1 MCLPGNQA
9 FFILK
14 GTMSGHDSKYFSTTK
29 KGEIPELKE
38 ELNSQYKDKK
48 KDAVKKVIAAMTVGK
63 DVSMLFTD
71 VVNCMQT
78 ENLELKKLVYLYLIN
93 YAKSQPDLAILAV
106 NTFVKDSQ
114 DPNPLIR
121 ALAVRTMGCIRV
133 DKITEYLCDPL
144 QRCLKDDD
152 PYVRKTAAICVA
164 KLYDINAELVEDRGF
179 LETLKDL
186 ISDSNPMVVANA
198 VAALAEIQ
206 ESSSKVIFEI
216 TSHTLFKLLA
226 ALNECTEWGQV
237 FILDALSSYKAKDA
251 RDAENI
257 VERVTPRLQHANCA
271 VVLSAVKV
279 ILQQMEHISSQDVI
293 RTLCKKMAP
302 PLVTLI
308 SAEPEIQY
316 VALRNINLIVQK
328 RPLILAHEI
337 KVFFCKYNDPIYVKM
352 EKLEIMI
359 KLASDRNIDQV
370 LLEFKEYATEVDVDF
385 VRKAVRAIG
394 RCAIKLERAAEKCI
408 GVLLDLIKIKV
419 NYVVQEAIIVIK
431 DIFRRYPN
439 MYESIIATLC
449 ENLDTLDEP
458 EAKASMIWIIGEY
471 AERIDNADELL
482 ESFLETFPEE
492 PAQVQLQ
499 LLTAAVKLFLKK
511 PTERPQEMI
520 QVVLNNAT
528 QETDNPDLRDRAYI
542 YWRLLSTDPEAAK
555 DVVLAE
561 KPTISDDSNQLDSSL
576 LDELLGNIATLAS
589 VYHKPPESFV
599 SRVKTV
605 QKPEE
610 DEEYLEGQD
619 SGQNE
624 SSAPIPDSVVASVP
638 ANANR
643 AASAAPVQPAA
654 APPMPDLM
662 SDLISLDL
670 VPVSEPTAAAP
681 SGPPLPVIFPASAGQ
696 GLQISGRLIRRDG
709 QVFYSLAFENNTTGP
724 LDGFQIQFNKNTFGL
739 AAAGPL
745 QVPSLLP
752 GTKADTLL
760 PMLLFQNLSVGPPS
774 SVLQVAVKNHQQPV
788 WYFTDKIPLQAL
800 FLEDGKME
808 RGSFLE
814 TWKAL
819 PDSHEVTRDLP
830 TALISSVDATVE
842 KLSSS
847 NLFYIARRMLK
858 DTNQDVLYLS
868 CKVPYVSGKSIP
880 FLVELTALVGSPGVK
895 CAVKTPSPEMSPLL
909 FDAIDFLLK

>member
-1 MCLPGNQA
+1 
-9 FFILK
+9 
-14 GTMSGHDSKYFSTTK
+14 MSGHDSKYFSTTK

-38 ELNSQYKDKK
+38 ELNSQYKDKR

-63 DVSMLFTD
+63 DVSSLFTD

-144 QRCLKDDD
+144 QKCLKDDD

-164 KLYDINAELVEDRGF
+164 KLFDINAELVEDRGF
-179 LETLKDL
+179 LEALKDL
-186 ISDSNPMVVANA
+186 ISDNNPMVVANA

-206 ESSSKVIFEI
+206 ENSTSPIFEI
-216 TSHTLFKLLA
+216 NSTTLTKLLT

-237 FILDALSSYKAKDA
+237 FILDALSRYKAADP
-251 RDAENI
+251 REAENI

-271 VVLSAVKV
+271 VVLSAVKM
-279 ILQQMEHISSQDVI
+279 ILQQMELITSTDVI
-293 RTLCKKMAP
+293 RNLCKKMAP
-302 PLVTLI
+302 PLVTLL

-328 RPLILAHEI
+328 RPTILAHEI

-394 RCAIKLERAAEKCI
+394 RCAIKLERAAERCI
-408 GVLLDLIKIKV
+408 SVLLELIKIKV

-439 MYESIIATLC
+439 TYESIIATLC
-449 ENLDTLDEP
+449 ESLDTLDEP

-482 ESFLETFPEE
+482 ESFLESFPEE

-499 LLTAAVKLFLKK
+499 LLTATVKLFLKK
-511 PTERPQEMI
+511 PTEGPQQMI
-520 QVVLNNAT
+520 QIVLNNAT
-528 QETDNPDLRDRAYI
+528 VETDNPDLRDRAYI

-561 KPTISDDSNQLDSSL
+561 KPVITDDSNQLEPSL
-576 LDELLGNIATLAS
+576 LDELLANISTLSS
-589 VYHKPPESFV
+589 VYHKPPEAFV
-599 SRVKTV
+599 TRLKTTV
-605 QKPEE
+605 QKTE
-610 DEEYLEGQD
+610 DEDFAEGSEAGYSSGNPVD
-619 SGQNE
+619 SAASPPTTTGNIHPAGRQP
-624 SSAPIPDSVVASVP
+624 APAPAVP
-638 ANANR
+638 A
-643 AASAAPVQPAA
+643 PV
-654 APPMPDLM
+654 PDLLG
-662 SDLISLDL
+662 DLMGLDNAAI
-670 VPVSEPTAAAP
+670 VPVDEPTTP
-681 SGPPLPVIFPASAGQ
+681 SGPPLPVVVPAAAGQ
-696 GLQISGRLIRRDG
+696 GLQISAQLTRKDG
-709 QVFYSLAFENNTTGP
+709 QVFYSMLFENNSQAV
-724 LDGFQIQFNKNTFGL
+724 LDGFMIQFNKNTFGL

-745 QVPSLLP
+745 QIQPLHP
-752 GTKADTLL
+752 GTSARTLL
-760 PMLLFQNLSVGPPS
+760 PMVLFQNMSAGPPS
-774 SVLQVAVKNHQQPV
+774 SLLQVAVKNNQQPV
-788 WYFTDKIPLQAL
+788 WYFTDKIILHAL
-800 FLEDGKME
+800 FGEDGRME
-808 RGSFLE
+808 RGAFLE
-814 TWKAL
+814 TWRSL
-819 PDSHEVTRDLP
+819 PDSNEVLKEFPGITITSVESTIELL
-830 TALISSVDATVE
+830 TAF
-842 KLSSS
+842 
-847 NLFYIARRMLK
+847 NMFFIAKRK
-858 DTNQDVLYLS
+858 NGNQDVIYLS
-868 CKVPYVSGKSIP
+868 AKVPRDVP
-880 FLVELTALVGSPGVK
+880 FLIELTAMVGQPGLK
-895 CAVKTPSPEMSPLL
+895 CAVKTPTPEIAPFFFEAVELL
-909 FDAIDFLLK
+909 FKA

>member
-1 MCLPGNQA
+1 
-9 FFILK
+9 
-14 GTMSGHDSKYFSTTK
+14 MSGHDSKYFTTTK
-29 KGEIPELKE
+29 KGEIHELKE

-93 YAKSQPDLAILAV
+93 YAKSHPDLAILAV

-152 PYVRKTAAICVA
+152 PYVRKTAAVCVA
-164 KLYDINAELVEDRGF
+164 KLHDINAELVEDRGF
-179 LETLKDL
+179 LESLKDM

-206 ESSSKVIFEI
+206 EGTSKVIFEI
-216 TSHTLFKLLA
+216 TNHTLFKLLA

-237 FILDALSSYKAKDA
+237 FILDALSKYKAKDA

-279 ILQQMEHISSQDVI
+279 ILQQMELITSTDVS
-293 RTLCKKMAP
+293 RNLCKKMAP
-302 PLVTLI
+302 PLVTLL

-316 VALRNINLIVQK
+316 VALRNINLIVQR
-328 RPLILAHEI
+328 RPTILAHEI

-394 RCAIKLERAAEKCI
+394 RCAIKLDRAAERCI
-408 GVLLDLIKIKV
+408 NVLLELIKIKV

-449 ENLDTLDEP
+449 ESLDTLDEP

-482 ESFLETFPEE
+482 ESFLESFPEE

-511 PTERPQEMI
+511 PTEGPQQMI

-528 QETDNPDLRDRAYI
+528 QETDNPDLRDRAYV

-561 KPTISDDSNQLDSSL
+561 KPTISDDSNSLDPSL
-576 LDELLGNIATLAS
+576 LDDLLANIATLAS
-589 VYHKPPESFV
+589 VYHKPPEAFV
-599 SRVKTV
+599 SRVRPSP
-605 QKPEE
+605 QR
-610 DEEYLEGQD
+610 DEEEEYAEQD
-619 SGQNE
+619 SGAGDT
-624 SSAPIPDSVVASVP
+624 SAPLSEMSHNASSGYGAVP
-638 ANANR
+638 TPVPPPPGYP
-643 AASAAPVQPAA
+643 AAQRNSIPAA
-654 APPMPDLM
+654 APQPPPVPDLLG
-662 SDLISLDL
+662 DLMGLDNAL
-670 VPVSEPTAAAP
+670 VPSGPVASTA
-681 SGPPLPVIFPASAGQ
+681 GPPLPVVLSAQAGQ
-696 GLQISGRLIRRDG
+696 GLQIGGQLIRRDG
-709 QVFYSLAFENNTTGP
+709 QIFYSLKFDNNTQGP
-724 LDGFQIQFNKNTFGL
+724 LDGFMIQFNKNSFGL
-739 AAAGPL
+739 ASAGPL
-745 QVPSLLP
+745 QVPILQP
-752 GTKADTLL
+752 GASTSTLL
-760 PMLLFQNLSVGPPS
+760 PMVLFQNVAPGPPN
-774 SVLQVAVKNHQQPV
+774 SVLQVAVKNNQQPV

-800 FLEDGKME
+800 FVEDGQME
-808 RGSFLE
+808 RSTFLE
-814 TWKAL
+814 TWKSL
-819 PDSHEVTRDLP
+819 PDSHEVSKDLP
-830 TALISSVDATVE
+830 NAVITSVDATLE
-842 KLSSS
+842 RLSKT
-847 NLFYIARRMLK
+847 NLFFIARRIQK

-868 CKVPYVSGKSIP
+868 GKVPPSVP
-880 FLVELTALVGSPGVK
+880 FLVELTTAVGYPNVK
-895 CAVKTPSPEMSPLL
+895 CAVKTPSPEMAPL
-909 FDAIDFLLK
+909 FFEAIETLLR

>member
-1 MCLPGNQA
+1 
-9 FFILK
+9 
-14 GTMSGHDSKYFSTTK
+14 MSGHDSKYFSTTK

>member
-1 MCLPGNQA
+1 
-9 FFILK
+9 
-14 GTMSGHDSKYFSTTK
+14 MSGHDSKYFSTTK
-29 KGEIPELKE
+29 KGEIPELKD

-63 DVSMLFTD
+63 DVSSLFTD

-152 PYVRKTAAICVA
+152 PYVRKTASICVA

-179 LETLKDL
+179 LDTLKDL
-186 ISDSNPMVVANA
+186 ISDNNPMVVANA

-206 ESSSKVIFEI
+206 ENSSRPIFEI
-216 TSHTLFKLLA
+216 TSHTLSKLLT

-237 FILDALSSYKAKDA
+237 FILDALSKYKAADA
-251 RDAENI
+251 REAENI

-271 VVLSAVKV
+271 VVLSAVKM
-279 ILQQMEHISSQDVI
+279 ILQQMELITSTDVV
-293 RTLCKKMAP
+293 RNLCKKMAP
-302 PLVTLI
+302 PLVTLL

-316 VALRNINLIVQK
+316 VALRNINLIVQR
-328 RPLILAHEI
+328 RPTILAHEI

-394 RCAIKLERAAEKCI
+394 RCAIKLERAAERCI
-408 GVLLDLIKIKV
+408 SVLLELIKIKV

-439 MYESIIATLC
+439 TYESIIATLC
-449 ENLDTLDEP
+449 ESLDTLDEP

-482 ESFLETFPEE
+482 ESFLESFPEE
-492 PAQVQLQ
+492 PALVQLQ
-499 LLTAAVKLFLKK
+499 LLTATVKLFLKK
-511 PTERPQEMI
+511 PTEGPQQMI

-528 QETDNPDLRDRAYI
+528 VETDNPDLRDRAYI

-561 KPTISDDSNQLDSSL
+561 KPVISDDSNQLDSSL
-576 LDELLGNIATLAS
+576 LDELLANIATLSS
-589 VYHKPPESFV
+589 VYHKPPEAFV
-599 SRVKTV
+599 TRVKTAI
-605 QKPEE
+605 QRPE
-610 DEEYLEGQD
+610 DEEYPDVAETGY
-619 SGQNE
+619 SE
-624 SSAPIPDSVVASVP
+624 SSAHAVDSNTSPSASSSNTP
-638 ANANR
+638 Y
-643 AASAAPVQPAA
+643 AATRQA
-654 APPMPDLM
+654 APPPAPPAPVPDLLG
-662 SDLISLDL
+662 DLIGLDNAL
-670 VPVSEPTAAAP
+670 VPADQPTTP
-681 SGPPLPVIFPASAGQ
+681 TGPPLPVVLPASTGQ
-696 GLQISGRLIRRDG
+696 GLQISAQLTRRDG
-709 QVFYSLAFENNTTGP
+709 QVFYSMLFENNSQVP
-724 LDGFQIQFNKNTFGL
+724 LDGFMIQFNKNTLGL
-739 AAAGPL
+739 AAASPL
-745 QVPSLLP
+745 QVVPQLQP
-752 GTKADTLL
+752 GTSASVLL
-760 PMLLFQNLSVGPPS
+760 PMVLFQNISPGPPNS
-774 SVLQVAVKNHQQPV
+774 LLQVAVKNSQQPV
-788 WYFTDKIPLQAL
+788 WYFNDKISFIVL
-800 FLEDGKME
+800 FSEDGRME
-808 RGSFLE
+808 RTTFLE
-814 TWKAL
+814 TWKSL
-819 PDSHEVTRDLP
+819 PDSNEVTKELP
-830 TALISSVDATVE
+830 GIVVNSVEAT
-842 KLSSS
+842 LDRLAAS
-847 NLFYIARRMLK
+847 NMFFIAKRRHA
-858 DTNQDVLYLS
+858 NQEVLYLS
-868 CKVPYVSGKSIP
+868 AKIPRGIP
-880 FLVELTALVGSPGVK
+880 FLIELTAVIGIPGVK
-895 CAVKTPSPEMSPLL
+895 CAIKTPSPEMAPLFFEAL
-909 FDAIDFLLK
+909 EVLLKG

>member
-1 MCLPGNQA
+1 
-9 FFILK
+9 
-14 GTMSGHDSKYFSTTK
+14 MSGHDSKYFSTTK

-206 ESSSKVIFEI
+206 ESSSKAIFEI
-216 TSHTLFKLLA
+216 TSHTIFKLLA

-237 FILDALSSYKAKDA
+237 FILDALSKYKAKDA

-279 ILQQMEHISSQDVI
+279 ILQQMELITSTDVV
-293 RTLCKKMAP
+293 RNLCKKMAP

-316 VALRNINLIVQK
+316 VALRNIDLIVQR
-328 RPLILAHEI
+328 RPNILAHEI

-394 RCAIKLERAAEKCI
+394 RCAIKLDRAAEKCI

-520 QVVLNNAT
+520 QIVLNNAT

-561 KPTISDDSNQLDSSL
+561 KPTISDDSNQLDASL
-576 LDELLGNIATLAS
+576 LDELLANIATLAS
-589 VYHKPPESFV
+589 VYHKPPDTFV
-599 SRVKTV
+599 SRVKAAI
-605 QKPEE
+605 QRPEE
-610 DEEYLEGQD
+610 EEEYLEGQN
-619 SGQNE
+619 SGQSE
-624 SSAPIPDSVVASVP
+624 SSAPIPESTPTPGVANVPRPSTGSVQNVP
-638 ANANR
+638 PPT
-643 AASAAPVQPAA
+643 APV
-654 APPMPDLM
+654 PDLLG
-662 SDLISLDL
+662 DLMGLDNAL
-670 VPVSEPTAAAP
+670 VPVSQPTTVA
-681 SGPPLPVIFPASAGQ
+681 SGPPLPVILSASAGQ
-696 GLQISGRLIRRDG
+696 GLQISGQLIRRDG
-709 QVFYSLAFENNTTGP
+709 QVFYSLTFENNSHVP
-724 LDGFQIQFNKNTFGL
+724 LDGFMIQFNRNTFGL

-745 QVPSLLP
+745 QVPALLP
-752 GTKADTLL
+752 GASASTLL
-760 PMLLFQNLSVGPPS
+760 PMVLFQNVSPAPPS
-774 SVLQVAVKNHQQPV
+774 SVLQVAVKNNQQPV
-788 WYFTDKIPLQAL
+788 WYFTDKVPLQAL
-800 FLEDGKME
+800 FVEEGKME
-808 RGSFLE
+808 RNTFLE

-819 PDSHEVTRDLP
+819 PDSHEVSRDLP
-830 TALISSVDATVE
+830 TAVISNVDAALE
-842 KLSSS
+842 KFSTS
-847 NLFYIARRMLK
+847 NLFYIARRVLK

-868 CKVPYVSGKSIP
+868 GKVPYISGKVIP
-880 FLVELTALVGSPGVK
+880 FLVELTTMVGFPGVK
-895 CAVKTPSPEMSPLL
+895 CAVKTPSPEMAPL
-909 FDAIDFLLK
+909 FFEAIEALLKSE

>member
-1 MCLPGNQA
+1 
-9 FFILK
+9 
-14 GTMSGHDSKYFSTTK
+14 MSGHDSKYFSTTK

-38 ELNSQYKDKK
+38 ELNSQYKDKR

-63 DVSMLFTD
+63 DVSSLFTD

-179 LETLKDL
+179 LDSLKDL
-186 ISDSNPMVVANA
+186 ISDNNPMVVANA

-206 ESSSKVIFEI
+206 ESSSRPIFEI
-216 TSHTLFKLLA
+216 TSATLAKLLT

-237 FILDALSSYKAKDA
+237 FILDALSRYKAADP
-251 RDAENI
+251 REAENI

-271 VVLSAVKV
+271 VVLSAVKM
-279 ILQQMEHISSQDVI
+279 ILQQMELITSTDVV
-293 RTLCKKMAP
+293 RNLCKKMAP
-302 PLVTLI
+302 PLVTLL

-328 RPLILAHEI
+328 RPTILAHEI

-394 RCAIKLERAAEKCI
+394 RCAIKLERAAERCI
-408 GVLLDLIKIKV
+408 SVLLELIKIKV

-439 MYESIIATLC
+439 TYESIIATLC
-449 ENLDTLDEP
+449 ESLDTLDEP

-482 ESFLETFPEE
+482 EGFLESFPEE
-492 PAQVQLQ
+492 PPQVQLQ
-499 LLTAAVKLFLKK
+499 LLTATVKLFLKK
-511 PTERPQEMI
+511 PTEGPQQMI
-520 QVVLNNAT
+520 QAVLNNAT
-528 QETDNPDLRDRAYI
+528 VETDNPDLRDRAYI

-561 KPTISDDSNQLDSSL
+561 KPVISDDSNQLDPSL
-576 LDELLGNIATLAS
+576 LDELLANIATLSS

-599 SRVKTV
+599 TRVKTV
-605 QKPEE
+605 TQRTEEE
-610 DEEYLEGQD
+610 DYADGSEAGY
-619 SGQNE
+619 SE
-624 SSAPIPDSVVASVP
+624 SSAHPVDS
-638 ANANR
+638 
-643 AASAAPVQPAA
+643 AASPPQSSASKQPNPAA
-654 APPMPDLM
+654 APPAAAVPDLLG
-662 SDLISLDL
+662 DLIGLDNSNSL
-670 VPVSEPTAAAP
+670 VPVDQPAP
-681 SGPPLPVIFPASAGQ
+681 SGPPLPVVLPASKGQ
-696 GLQISGRLIRRDG
+696 GLQISAQLIRRDG
-709 QVFYSLAFENNTTGP
+709 QVFYSMMFENNTP
-724 LDGFQIQFNKNTFGL
+724 SVLDGFMIQFNKNTFGL
-739 AAAGPL
+739 AAGAPL
-745 QVPSLLP
+745 QVPPLQP
-752 GTKADTLL
+752 GTSARTLL
-760 PMLLFQNLSVGPPS
+760 PMVLFQNVAPGAPNTL
-774 SVLQVAVKNHQQPV
+774 LQVAVKNNQQPV
-788 WYFTDKIPLQAL
+788 WYFNDSISLHAFCT
-800 FLEDGKME
+800 EDGRME
-808 RGSFLE
+808 RTMFLE
-814 TWKAL
+814 TWKSL
-819 PDSHEVTRDLP
+819 PDSNEVLKEFPGLVVNSIETTL
-830 TALISSVDATVE
+830 E
-842 KLSSS
+842 KFAAA
-847 NLFYIARRMLK
+847 NMFFIAKRK
-858 DTNQDVLYLS
+858 NANQDVLYLS
-868 CKVPYVSGKSIP
+868 AKIPRGTP
-880 FLVELTALVGSPGVK
+880 FLIELTAAVGVPGVK
-895 CAVKTPSPEMSPLL
+895 CAIKTPSPEMTPLFFEAL
-909 FDAIDFLLK
+909 EHLLRN